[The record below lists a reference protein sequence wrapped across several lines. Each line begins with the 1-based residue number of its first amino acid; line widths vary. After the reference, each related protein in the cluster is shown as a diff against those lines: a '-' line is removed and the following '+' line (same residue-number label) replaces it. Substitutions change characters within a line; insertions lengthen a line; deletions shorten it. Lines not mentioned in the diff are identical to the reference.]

1 MALVDRYGA
10 RNVVREAAPDSR
22 LLTAADVAG
31 SATLQSKG
39 YQAGDTLVT
48 ASDGTR
54 SVIVASP
61 EQRMLAAQLEVL
73 DNTPNTLVPEPVQ
86 AGERSLTME
95 DIRGSE
101 TLFRKGYLP
110 GDVLVT
116 NEDGSREVRREYSD
130 GSLAVPDGEVITEE
144 MIASSPTLQQRGAS
158 AGDVIVT
165 AEDGTRSI
173 YDATSEG
180 INNTIKE
187 LTYGFDKGGSLI
199 TNTGAFLDARFP
211 VPSFSLSDGFLSA
224 AEVYGQDFMDASVP
238 ERVDMLA
245 RQKERELIEEYGYNE
260 LYGQDGGIAQTI
272 GSLGKALADPTNL
285 IPLTKSPLAAAG
297 ISALLGGAYEA
308 SEQARSGE
316 EYDPS
321 RVAAVAV
328 GSAAFGGGITKGLNV
343 LSRRKAD
350 RLFDAVQ
357 AEVNRASASGL
368 RGNDVIAETLRKT
381 GLSMDDLDNIVEK
394 SSRDLLPIP
403 TKKSARKA
411 LVQAMTQD
419 AAVSRVHNPTIDRVL
434 GAISTRIGNKS
445 QRLKHRVR
453 EYEAMTHINTAK
465 YLHRVE
471 PFIRGFRKLS
481 KPIQKRVGLH
491 LVNQELDAAKD
502 ILSKAAPELVGSL
515 SGAKSALDDIGKELQ
530 EAGVNINLMDDYW
543 PRLLRDMDG
552 LMVKM
557 GRQPKNFVDR
567 QMGIYAKGLNR
578 TVEELTS
585 EQKSEVYDML
595 FRKYRVVLDKKGKPK
610 FVYGGNKTDPTTGS
624 LDKGR
629 VIPKLTEDMLD
640 SYASVDDAIALYIRK
655 AMNEIETR
663 KLFGRTKRGVAV
675 DDAGKI
681 DFERSIGNLVN
692 DEVAA
697 GRVST
702 DDVPELMQLL
712 SARFEGGNRTPHAM
726 MRVLRDLGYLGTIAN
741 PLSAIKQLGDLANS
755 AWIYGLRDTLGAALS
770 RKDMKIIDLGL
781 EQISAEMAD
790 PGLLSKALMR
800 SLSGTGFRAVD
811 RFGKETTINA
821 AIRAARRKALN
832 PVGRQELR
840 KKYGDMFGGSF
851 DSFINDLQ
859 SKTMSDNVKVFA
871 FNELAGIQPTTHLE
885 MPELWNA
892 NPNLRILYSLKSFTL
907 KMWDLARN
915 KIWNEWQSG
924 NKVTAAANLARM
936 GAYLAVANVG
946 TEVLRDMLRGKEVNP
961 DDLPNEA
968 LWALLGVFGANKY
981 TSDRYIR
988 NGDITDAGWALIR
1001 PPTPIID
1008 ALAKLPSDVIQDEI
1022 DDNLW
1027 NYVRPLPA
1035 TGDLMYYWLG
1045 DGIENSKVY
1054 ED

>member
-1 MALVDRYGA
+1 MALVDRYGVT
-10 RNVVREAAPDSR
+10 RKEPSESR
-22 LLTAADVAG
+22 VFTAADIAG
-31 SATLQSKG
+31 SSTLQSKG
-39 YQAGDTLVT
+39 YQPGDTLVT

-54 SVIVASP
+54 SVTVASP
-61 EQRMLAAQLEVL
+61 EQRMLAAQLDVI
-73 DNTPNTLVPEPVQ
+73 DNTPSTPVPETIQ
-86 AGERSLTME
+86 AGERSLTQE

-116 NEDGSREVRREYSD
+116 SEDGSREVRREYSD
-130 GSLAVPDGEVITEE
+130 GSLAVPDGEAVTEE
-144 MIASSPTLQQRGAS
+144 MLASSTTLRERGAS
-158 AGDVIVT
+158 VGDVIVT

-173 YDATSEG
+173 YDATPTGLNS
-180 INNTIKE
+180 TIKE
-187 LTYGFDKGGSLI
+187 LIYGFDKGGSLI
-199 TNTGAFLDARFP
+199 TNAGAFLDARFP
-211 VPSFSLSDGFLSA
+211 IPFFSLSEGFLSA
-224 AEVYGQDFMDASVP
+224 TEVFGQDFMDATVP

-245 RQKERELIEEYGYNE
+245 RQKERDLIEEYGYNE
-260 LYGQDGGIAQTI
+260 LYGQDGGFAQTA
-272 GSLGKALADPTNL
+272 GAFTKALADPTNL
-285 IPLTKSPLAAAG
+285 IPLTKAPLAAAG
-297 ISALLGGAYEA
+297 ISAVLGGAYEA
-308 SEQARSGE
+308 LEQARSGAD
-316 EYDPS
+316 YNPS
-321 RVAAVAV
+321 RVAAVAS
-328 GSAAFGGGITKGLNV
+328 GSALFGGAITKGLNV
-343 LSRRKAD
+343 LSRSKANKM
-350 RLFDAVQ
+350 FDAIQV
-357 AEVNRASASGL
+357 EVNRAAASGL
-368 RGNDVIAETLRKT
+368 RGDDVIAQTLRRT
-381 GLSMDDLDNIVEK
+381 GLSMDDLDNVVEK
-394 SSRDLLPIP
+394 SSRDLLSIP

-419 AAVSRVHNPTIDRVL
+419 AAVSRVNNPTIDRVL
-434 GAISTRIGNKS
+434 GALSTRIGNHS
-445 QRLKHRVR
+445 QVLKYRMR
-453 EYEAMTHINTAK
+453 EFDAMSHINTAK

-471 PFIRGFRKLS
+471 PFIRGFRKLA
-481 KPIQKRVGLH
+481 KPLQKRVGLH

-502 ILSKAAPELVGSL
+502 ILRKAAPELVDSL
-515 SGAKSALDDIGKELQ
+515 SGAKSALDDIGEELQ
-530 EAGVNINLMDDYW
+530 EAGVNINLMDNYW
-543 PRLLRDMDG
+543 PRLLTDMDS
-552 LMVKM
+552 LMIKM

-578 TVEELTS
+578 NVEELTS

-595 FRKYRVVLDKKGKPK
+595 FRKYRVILDKNGKPK
-610 FVYGGNKTDPTTGS
+610 FVYGGNRTDPTTGS

-655 AMNEIETR
+655 AMNEVETR
-663 KLFGRTKRGVAV
+663 KLFGRTKGGVAT
-675 DDAGKI
+675 DDAGKV
-681 DFERSIGNLVN
+681 DFKRSIGNLVN
-692 DEVAA
+692 DEISA

-702 DDVPELMQLL
+702 DAVPELMQML
-712 SARFEGGNRTPHAM
+712 SARFEGGNQTPHAM

-755 AWIYGLRDTLGAALS
+755 AWIYGLRDTLGAAFS
-770 RKDMKIIDLGL
+770 RKDMRIIDIGL

-821 AIRAARRKALN
+821 AIRAARRKSLN

-851 DSFINDLQ
+851 DSFIDDLQ
-859 SKTMSDNVKVFA
+859 RKSMSDNVKVFA
-871 FNELAGIQPTTHLE
+871 FNELADIQPTTHLE

-924 NKVTAAANLARM
+924 SKVTAAANMARM

-981 TSDRYIR
+981 TSDRYLR

-1008 ALAKLPSDVIQDEI
+1008 ALVKLPSDVIQGEV

-1045 DGIENSKVY
+1045 DGIEKSKVY